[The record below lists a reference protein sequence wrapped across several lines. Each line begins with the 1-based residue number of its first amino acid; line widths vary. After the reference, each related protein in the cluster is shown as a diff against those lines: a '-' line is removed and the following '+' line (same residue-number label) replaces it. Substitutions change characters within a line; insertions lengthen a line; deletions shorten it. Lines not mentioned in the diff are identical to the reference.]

1 MDRQP
6 TILLVEDEHV
16 LRTLVAAFLR
26 QAGYLVSEAADG
38 AAAIVAFRSRGPFD
52 AVLLDLNLP
61 DCSGVDVCRSVRDQE
76 PDQPVI
82 VASAAILPEHHNQLE
97 GMGISGYLTKPY
109 HPERLLERLQGL
121 RMPAAVAV

>member
-16 LRTLVAAFLR
+16 LRSLVAAFLR
-26 QAGYLVSEAADG
+26 QAGYLVAEAADG
-38 AAAIVAFRSRGPFD
+38 AAAVLTFRGQGPFD

-61 DCSGVDVCRSVRDQE
+61 DCSGVDVCRSLREDE

-82 VASAAILPEHHNQLE
+82 VASAAILPEHHHELA

-109 HPERLLERLQGL
+109 HPDHLLERLQGL
-121 RMPAAVAV
+121 RMPAAVAL